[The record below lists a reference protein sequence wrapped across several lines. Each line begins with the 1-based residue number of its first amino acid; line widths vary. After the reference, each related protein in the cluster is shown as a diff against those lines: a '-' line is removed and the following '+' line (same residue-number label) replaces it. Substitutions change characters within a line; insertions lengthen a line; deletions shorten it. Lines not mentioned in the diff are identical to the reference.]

1 MSLRVMRMKAKNKT
15 LMSEANARKGQT
27 FALGF
32 TRTGINQGGGCEGA
46 TYIKS
51 VPSHQQSYGLYLKR
65 ATMGIGAGGGGVGP
79 QASGGLAS
87 RVVDKSFVDPAF
99 KRGTQQRTVT
109 YKRPQSGVQFVASN
123 YINNKKSKAL
133 RCEYSNCTSS
143 GVNVYKPGNG
153 TSGGM
158 IGESQNKLA
167 GTPCI
172 NVCGKKPVITQD
184 LGYLSASQH
193 INKKLSLRAGS
204 SLTDKFESDV
214 MNSSTSGSCQ

>member
-15 LMSEANARKGQT
+15 LMAEANARKGQT

-32 TRTGINQGGGCEGA
+32 TGINQGGCEGA

-51 VPSHQQSYGLYLKR
+51 VPSRQQSYGLYLKR

-123 YINNKKSKAL
+123 YISNKKSKAL

-167 GTPCI
+167 GPPCI

-184 LGYLSASQH
+184 LGYLSASQQL
-193 INKKLSLRAGS
+193 NKKLSLRAGS
-204 SLTDKFESDV
+204 GLSGNEFESLV
-214 MNSSTSGSCQ
+214 MNSSPSGSCQ